1 MQFSTGA
8 KIENAC
14 HVCRDQGPP
23 GNPRNQ
29 LLEPS
34 KNPTGFGFVRRNA
47 MALRLELG
55 EGLLG
60 IEVPGSG
67 FCAQD
72 FGDFFMGFFIQPNG
86 EF

>member
-1 MQFSTGA
+1 
-8 KIENAC
+8 
-14 HVCRDQGPP
+14 
-23 GNPRNQ
+23 
-29 LLEPS
+29 
-34 KNPTGFGFVRRNA
+34 

-86 EF
+86 DF